1 MAVSVDT
8 KTFYVADGYCNS
20 RIIRYSIT
28 VTSDGK
34 HAVNKI
40 TEWGKTAGV
49 MSIKR
54 VSSFGMLDNGI
65 KSVKKLY
72 HIHYTIYVHRCK
84 HNTYSNNFVK
94 NCQFCEF
101 Q

>member
-1 MAVSVDT
+1 MYNFSHYCKPTSVAVSQDT

-20 RIIRYSIT
+20 RVIKYSIT

-49 MSIKR
+49 MSIKK
-54 VSSFGMLDNGI
+54 VI
-65 KSVKKLY
+65 E
-72 HIHYTIYVHRCK
+72 
-84 HNTYSNNFVK
+84 SNLILH
-94 NCQFCEF
+94 EEL
-101 Q
+101 